1 MKYFFGL
8 ILLIGIVS
16 CKDEPAK
23 PVTPRPKIARDSL
36 PRPETNPYV
45 GVDVSPMDMSY
56 FPVDYP
62 KLKIR
67 PLLPVVRVIYSR
79 PHKQGRKIFGGLQ
92 KYGEPWR
99 LGANECTEIELFKPI
114 TIQNTT
120 ISKGR
125 YVLYCIPYENKWTMV
140 FNSNLFSW
148 GLTLDSTKDV
158 HRFDIPIE
166 KKNMTVEYFSM
177 IFRPI
182 AGGGELVMAWDSV
195 EARLPFQFKEK

>member
-1 MKYFFGL
+1 MKR
-8 ILLIGIVS
+8 LIGLVLLLGLLS
-16 CKDEPAK
+16 CKDEPAR
-23 PVTPRPKIARDSL
+23 PATSRPKILRDSL

-67 PLLPVVRVIYSR
+67 PPLPVARIIYSR

-99 LGANECTEIELFKPI
+99 LGANECTEIELFKPVR
-114 TIQNTT
+114 IQNTT
-120 ISKGR
+120 IAKGR

-140 FNSNLFSW
+140 FNTNLFSW

-158 HRFDIPIE
+158 HRFDIPAI
-166 KKNMTVEYFSM
+166 KKSMSVEYLSI
-177 IFRPI
+177 IFQPI
-182 AGGGELVMAWDSV
+182 AGGGELVMAWDDV
-195 EARLPFQFKEK
+195 EARLPFQYNEK